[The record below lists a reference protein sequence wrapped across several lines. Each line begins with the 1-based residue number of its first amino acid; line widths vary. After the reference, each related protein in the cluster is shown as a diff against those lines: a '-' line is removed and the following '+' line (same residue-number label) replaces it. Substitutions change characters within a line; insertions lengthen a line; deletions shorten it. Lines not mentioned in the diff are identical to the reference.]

1 MGRDFYENSSLA
13 RDVFAQADEVL
24 GFEISRLCFDG
35 PEEELKLTQNTQP
48 ALLIVS
54 YIVHLLYGTNPALAA
69 GHSLGEYSALVAAGC
84 LKFPEALS
92 LVQKRGRYMQ
102 EAVPVGEGAM
112 AAILGMD
119 YEEVKE
125 GLSKVKDGVVEIA
138 NWNSREQIVIAGHA
152 FAVKESLEIIRP
164 PRSVML
170 PVSAPFHCELMRSA
184 EERLSTDL
192 DGLTFKDLEFP
203 VVTNV
208 DAKIIHKGEDAREAL
223 KRQVSRPVMWYK
235 SMEVI
240 GKQGVD
246 VFIEMGPGNVL
257 SRLIKRIGR
266 GWDRDI
272 TVFSIESCEG
282 LRKDQKIP
290 S

>member
-1 MGRDFYENSSLA
+1 MGKDFHEESSLA

-24 GFEISRLCFDG
+24 GFKISRLCFDG

-54 YIVHLLYGTNPALAA
+54 YIAYLLYGKKPALAA

-84 LKFPEALS
+84 LAFPEALS
-92 LVQKRGRYMQ
+92 LVRKRGQYMQ

-112 AAILGMD
+112 AAILGLD

-125 GLSKVKDGVVEIA
+125 GLTKIKEGVVEIA
-138 NWNSREQIVIAGHA
+138 NWNSREQLVIAGHA
-152 FAVKESLEIIRP
+152 YAVKEALDIIRP

-184 EERLSTDL
+184 EKRLSAEL
-192 DGLTFKDLEFP
+192 DGLEFKNLEFP
-203 VVTNV
+203 IVTNV
-208 DAKIIHKGEDAREAL
+208 DARIIHKGEEAREAL

-240 GKQGVD
+240 GRQGVD
-246 VFIEMGPGNVL
+246 VFIEMGPGKVL

-266 GWDRDI
+266 GWERAI
-272 TVFSIESCEG
+272 TVLSIESREE
-282 LRKDQKIP
+282 LKEDQKTP